1 MFVFFVQIIVR
12 IVLNIQKIVFN
23 AIQDIFFRLK
33 IQQNSGIFQDV
44 FQIQIVK
51 LKIVKYAQTK
61 QQKFVFDVKVG
72 IWILNPVSSVE
83 MVAIHANLMFRIL
96 MIIISLEQVL
106 VLLSIIKTSLRI

>member
-51 LKIVKYAQTK
+51 LKIAKYAQMK
-61 QQKFVFDVKVG
+61 QHKFVTDVKVG
-72 IWILNPVSSVE
+72 IWILNPVSSVKR
-83 MVAIHANLMFRIL
+83 VVVHANLMFIYL
-96 MIIISLEQVL
+96 IVITIEQEL
-106 VLLSIIKTSLRI
+106 FLLSIIKAS